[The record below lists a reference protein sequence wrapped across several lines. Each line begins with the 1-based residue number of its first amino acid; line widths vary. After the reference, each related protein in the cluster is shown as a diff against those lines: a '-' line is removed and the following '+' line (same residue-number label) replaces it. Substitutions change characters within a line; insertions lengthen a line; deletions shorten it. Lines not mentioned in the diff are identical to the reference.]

1 MMQQHNA
8 NEVAGQLGQ
17 PQEVVGHAVESP
29 PSTAAISPS
38 QAFVPTARHGGST
51 STASASTA
59 NPVDTPSVAQPASD
73 IDRRFEDLYKMVYQ
87 SAQGASDNCRTL
99 MKRVKN
105 LEAVV
110 DECKKQ
116 RVDEY
121 SAYSVRDDE
130 EENRERQAVSGGGAS
145 LGQGVARY
153 PRDAAPLPS
162 MPVWGED
169 RQIEQQRQ
177 PPARA
182 LDRRGARASPER
194 ETRVYA
200 RRDYS
205 LDRAGQSAAVARGA
219 RPVERQDAR
228 LDYSTARAGQSAAVD
243 RGAGPVERQDGHRLD
258 PLEVSRVAWRQEDDD
273 RRVARDRRPPPP
285 EEQYDE
291 YEEQP
296 SYYGHH
302 PQHLEDVTRP
312 PPARRAT
319 VAHVQPQERHGSP
332 PRYYEDVPR
341 GGTKRKERGPGK
353 CSDCGGS
360 KVQCRGAIKYVHGR
374 KYSQHQGL
382 PCVANGGCLG
392 CNLCLFEW
400 RP

>member
-1 MMQQHNA
+1 MQQHNA
-8 NEVAGQLGQ
+8 NDVAGQLGQ

-29 PSTAAISPS
+29 PSSAAISPS

-105 LEAVV
+105 LEADV

-243 RGAGPVERQDGHRLD
+243 RGAGPVERQDGRRQ
-258 PLEVSRVAWRQEDDD
+258 PL
-273 RRVARDRRPPPP
+273 
-285 EEQYDE
+285 
-291 YEEQP
+291 
-296 SYYGHH
+296 G
-302 PQHLEDVTRP
+302 
-312 PPARRAT
+312 
-319 VAHVQPQERHGSP
+319 RHDSP

-353 CSDCGGS
+353 CGDCGGS